1 MVIDKIQAREL
12 GLYIENDGTLY
23 RQMTTPIINN
33 YARRKVKGTFSKHL
47 ALKGILNLVEMGR
60 RKYIRDF
67 GGIGIVSGDTKMEV
81 AKILYPHINEASTFE
96 ANRLKRQISSKKKLK
111 KGLRRIRKKR

>member
-33 YARRKVKGTFSKHL
+33 YARRKVKGTFFKTSC
-47 ALKGILNLVEMGR
+47 I
-60 RKYIRDF
+60 
-67 GGIGIVSGDTKMEV
+67 
-81 AKILYPHINEASTFE
+81 
-96 ANRLKRQISSKKKLK
+96 KRNP
-111 KGLRRIRKKR
+111 